1 MAKFKLGEEVKVFRV
16 VPEGPVEAFQLDE
29 NGDIQYMFS
38 WTDDNGAT
46 QQRWFNESDLV
57 AV

>member
-1 MAKFKLGEEVKVFRV
+1 MAKFKKGDEVKVGLV
-16 VPEGPVEAFQLDE
+16 IPQGPVEAFQLDE
-29 NGDIQYMFS
+29 NGDMQYLLS
-38 WTDDNGAT
+38 WTDDNDVT